1 QTYSGTFASTGL
13 PKSVLPT
20 SSPAYINF
28 DPNQIYTITGN
39 VNGTGASLKGI
50 ELSIQ
55 APFKFLPGFL
65 SNFGGIANA
74 TFIDSS
80 ASYTLAGPT

>member
-1 QTYSGTFASTGL
+1 
-13 PKSVLPT
+13 
-20 SSPAYINF
+20 NF
-28 DPNQIYTITGN
+28 DPNQLYTVSTT

-50 ELSIQ
+50 ELSVQ

-65 SNFGGIANA
+65 KNFGGIANA

-80 ASYTLAGPT
+80 ASYPAIGPSTLVCATQFTCKLV